1 MFEAKYAT
9 NEGVAARNFDPI
21 NIPVM
26 KTRLFFSVWIGLLA
40 SWSSHLFGQIQ
51 PTLGILDI
59 SVAGLSTE
67 PAQAASI
74 ARAELSKL
82 DRYVIYNREDITYE
96 LERKGMV
103 LNDCYAK
110 ACLIDVGK
118 AIGVRKMFSGSLEAI
133 DGQILVSFRVI
144 DVGSG
149 QEEHHFVRSYLHL
162 PDQVPLIIQYGLR
175 EMFGQPLEETILQ
188 KLTRRDNFENSITL
202 PQTTRLNLSGP
213 RMGVAFFG
221 GQLGK
226 TLASDDPGGF
236 NASNVMF
243 QFGYQFEATYLNEG
257 NFQAL
262 FEFVPMITGLDQGK
276 FFPSIS
282 ILNGLRESRYGWE
295 MAIGPVL
302 NLTREAIGY
311 ENEAGEF
318 VPDQTVPEGYK
329 EIRRIDSRGNFTLKS
344 GFVLSVGKSFR
355 SGNLNLPI
363 NAFYIPGKEGDHRFG
378 LSVGYNTKR

>member
-1 MFEAKYAT
+1 
-9 NEGVAARNFDPI
+9 
-21 NIPVM
+21 M

-311 ENEAGEF
+311 ERAGEF
-318 VPDQTVPEGYK
+318 VPDQTVPEGCRK
-329 EIRRIDSRGNFTLKS
+329 FAGSTARAIS
-344 GFVLSVGKSFR
+344 
-355 SGNLNLPI
+355 P
-363 NAFYIPGKEGDHRFG
+363 
-378 LSVGYNTKR
+378 